1 MDTNKVLDVT
11 DISENRILTREE
23 FNLDIEEQKCFLKIL
38 SQYSDYEKVLPFL
51 PPIEFDDTYEDYL
64 EEMNRRKKETIADE
78 DADDI
83 TCAVID
89 EPDMCLSG
97 SG

>member
-64 EEMNRRKKETIADE
+64 EEMNRRKKETIAD
-78 DADDI
+78 DDI
-83 TCAVID
+83 TCEPTAGDD

-97 SG
+97 AG